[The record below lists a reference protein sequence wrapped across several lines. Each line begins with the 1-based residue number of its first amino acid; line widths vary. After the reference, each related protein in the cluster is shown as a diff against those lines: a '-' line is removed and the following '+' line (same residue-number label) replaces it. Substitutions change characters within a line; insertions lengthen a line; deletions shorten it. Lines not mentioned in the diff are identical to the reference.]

1 MTSEQNKKLPRV
13 APKQVIGIKRRPNA
27 RDLVERDNLQG
38 LPDPDAEVVLR
49 RAVLNTEQAALR
61 AQQSIIDMNPASNV
75 RGSRP
80 IVLIPPPPP
89 PPAPESE
96 PDSDEDQKA
105 IEDATIGKVRG
116 IHMDNVTD
124 ARPRRVRPPP
134 SAPAPTK
141 KAKIVK
147 KRGRPAGKTKGNSK
161 KRSGV
166 VQPAPFLS
174 YMLPGTVREMSV
186 AEAALAITN
195 EEMGTSVTMEDVED
209 VGELEALLESDPGE
223 EFPWTVGFRHGEEG
237 AKGGRESIYKEGEE
251 DRRTLTVAE
260 AALVLTNMREGTS
273 VTMEDLRTA
282 RDLVGLWDCE
292 DRYVWTVGE
301 FWG

>member
-38 LPDPDAEVVLR
+38 LPDPDTDVLLR

-61 AQQSIIDMNPASNV
+61 AQQARIDMNPASNV

-80 IVLIPPPPP
+80 IVLIPVPHP

-116 IHMDNVTD
+116 IHPDNVTD
-124 ARPRRVRPPP
+124 ARPRRARPPP

-147 KRGRPAGKTKGNSK
+147 KRGPVAGKRKGNAK
-161 KRSGV
+161 KRSDV

-186 AEAALAITN
+186 AEAALAFTN
-195 EEMGTSVTMEDVED
+195 EQMGTSVTMEDVED
-209 VGELEALLESDPGE
+209 VSELEALVGSDLGE
-223 EFPWTVGFRHGEEG
+223 EFPWTLGVRGGEEQ
-237 AKGGRESIYKEGEE
+237 AEGGRVSMFKEGEE